1 MDATPAGGLA
11 HLEQYGALG
20 IIVTALLGLVIL
32 LVRQFVQ
39 HAIKSNEQLQ
49 AQNAEMQ
56 KENLRAMHTI
66 ATEIAGLRADLVFE
80 FAAIL
85 NGEPT
90 VARDPRMRRTTR
102 PPISPRGTGGG
113 QSGSGG

>member
-1 MDATPAGGLA
+1 MDPPAGGLA

-20 IIVTALLGLVIL
+20 IVVTALLGLVIL

-56 KENLRAMHTI
+56 KENLKAMHAIVI
-66 ATEIAGLRADLVFE
+66 AIEKLRTDLVYE
-80 FAAIL
+80 FGAVL
-85 NGEPT
+85 NSDPT
-90 VARDPRMRRTTR
+90 VVRERESRERRLTR
-102 PPISPRGTGGG
+102 PPPKPPREG
-113 QSGSGG
+113 

>member
-1 MDATPAGGLA
+1 MDPAASTGGLA

-20 IIVTALLGLVIL
+20 IVVAALLGLVIL

-56 KENLRAMHTI
+56 KENLKAMHAIVI
-66 ATEIAGLRADLVFE
+66 AIEKLRTDLVYE
-80 FAAIL
+80 FSAVL
-85 NGEPT
+85 NSDPT
-90 VARDPRMRRTTR
+90 VVRERETRERRLTR
-102 PPISPRGTGGG
+102 PPIKPREGGG
-113 QSGSGG
+113 G

>member
-1 MDATPAGGLA
+1 MDPTPPGGLA

-56 KENLRAMHTI
+56 KENLKAMHAI
-66 ATEIAGLRADLVFE
+66 VFAIEKLRTDLVYE
-80 FAAIL
+80 FAAVL
-85 NGEPT
+85 NSDQT
-90 VARDPRMRRTTR
+90 VVRERDPRERRLTR
-102 PPISPRGTGGG
+102 PPVKPREGG
-113 QSGSGG
+113 GSGG

>member
-1 MDATPAGGLA
+1 MDPAAPTGGLA

-49 AQNAEMQ
+49 HQNTEMQ
-56 KENLRAMHTI
+56 KENLKAMHAIVI
-66 ATEIAGLRADLVFE
+66 AIEKLRTDLVYE
-80 FAAIL
+80 FGAVL
-85 NGEPT
+85 NSDPT
-90 VARDPRMRRTTR
+90 VVREREARERRMTR
-102 PPISPRGTGGG
+102 PPIKPREGG
-113 QSGSGG
+113 

>member
-1 MDATPAGGLA
+1 MDPAAPTGGLA

-49 AQNAEMQ
+49 QQNAEMQ
-56 KENLRAMHTI
+56 KENLKAMHAIVI
-66 ATEIAGLRADLVFE
+66 AIEKLRTDLVYE
-80 FAAIL
+80 FGAVL
-85 NGEPT
+85 NSDPT
-90 VARDPRMRRTTR
+90 VVRERDQPRERRLTR
-102 PPISPRGTGGG
+102 PPIKPREGG
-113 QSGSGG
+113 